1 MSVISTDFCLND
13 GLESLTI
20 LKYFFINESIPQSNI
35 IWYHKYMDEILLKKT
50 FDLKKEIDSL
60 PEVIELKKISE
71 SMKVDKEV
79 QRLVYNKDLC
89 ATKFNETVRHFGED
103 SAETKIA
110 QKALFQ
116 AKLDL
121 DNNALVKEYNKQ
133 YKIVKKIYGIQFFR
147 N

>member
-1 MSVISTDFCLND
+1 
-13 GLESLTI
+13 
-20 LKYFFINESIPQSNI
+20 
-35 IWYHKYMDEILLKKT
+35 MDEILLKKT

-133 YKIVKKIYGIQFFR
+133 YKIVKKIYDRVNEEIFDFL